1 MCRCLIAL
9 LLLSSAAASAAPAWT
24 WVDADGRRHF
34 SDRPVPGATRIDLP
48 DSAPAAGGT
57 RTTASTTTTI
67 PQLQGS
73 ATETVPDIGYTR
85 FDILSPSNEQTL
97 WNIGGTLSMQ
107 VAVEPSLQ
115 SSHALDVVMDGQ
127 RVELGARGG
136 QLTIPE
142 VYRGLHT
149 LQAVIVD
156 AVSGSEVLR
165 SQPVTIMVQQT
176 SILNPNNPNVR
187 RAN

>member
-1 MCRCLIAL
+1 
-9 LLLSSAAASAAPAWT
+9 LSSAAASAAPAWT

-34 SDRPVPGATRIDLP
+34 SDRPVPGATLIELP
-48 DSAPAAGGT
+48 DGGPSAPAT
-57 RTTASTTTTI
+57 RTTASTTTRI
-67 PQLQGS
+67 PQPP
-73 ATETVPDIGYTR
+73 AEAPAPAVGYTR
-85 FDILSPSNEQTL
+85 FDVLSPSNEQTL

-107 VAVEPSLQ
+107 VAVEPALQ
-115 SSHALDVVMDGQ
+115 PSHVLDVIMDGE
-127 RVELGARGG
+127 RVELGARGA

-156 AVSGSEVLR
+156 SVSGSEILR

-176 SILNPNNPNVR
+176 SILNPNNPNAR
-187 RAN
+187 RGN